1 MSLRLTA
8 ALIGGASILMQA
20 GCATHPTQPT
30 AAPVLE
36 VPQARPTPMP
46 GSGILELEKPGEE
59 VRLARSGRFVIQASP
74 ADQPEV
80 VRGGQGR
87 FEWLSMAPVNA
98 TDGKGER
105 QIMTWQGP
113 LGRTLASLER
123 RPKASNTSGL
133 LGQGAEIRAFDA
145 EGLMLN
151 TADQQRMLVGLLG
164 SEATRFNEADITT
177 TLTLLMVSIEKMSR
191 VLEEPHEFR
200 FRIQQ
205 IDIVLL
211 LALDPV

>member
-1 MSLRLTA
+1 MSLRLA
-8 ALIGGASILMQA
+8 ALIIGSVIMLMQS
-20 GCATHPTQPT
+20 GCATHPARST
-30 AAPVLE
+30 AAPVLDL
-36 VPQARPTPMP
+36 PRATPIP
-46 GSGILELEKPGEE
+46 DSGILELEKPGEE
-59 VRLARSGRFVIQASP
+59 IKLARSGRFVIQASP
-74 ADQPEV
+74 TDQPEV

-87 FEWLSMAPVNA
+87 FEWLSIAPVNA
-98 TDGKGER
+98 TDGKDER

-133 LGQGAEIRAFDA
+133 LGQGSEVRAFDA
-145 EGLMLN
+145 EGLALN

-164 SEATRFNEADITT
+164 SEATRFSQADITT
-177 TLTLLMVSIEKMSR
+177 TLTLLMVSMEQMSR
-191 VLEEPHEFR
+191 FPDEPREFR

-211 LALDPV
+211 AVLDPV